1 MEPIILLIS
10 FVEQKKILLF
20 SLTIQPLVYRLVSTH
35 NKLCFLIIKLR
46 KKRYLMVCPYCR
58 SEKLKVVDKRE
69 SSESSVRRRRRCED
83 CKKRFTT
90 YERIERV
97 TLNVLKRNGKVEE
110 FDREKLKR
118 GIMKAVSKRNVPQ
131 DQIDEV
137 IKDIEHSLMN
147 KETQLIRS
155 VDIGEMVLKR
165 LTKIDKLAA
174 LLFASVYKEFKSLEE
189 VQNELERL
197 SRTK

>member
-1 MEPIILLIS
+1 MI
-10 FVEQKKILLF
+10 
-20 SLTIQPLVYRLVSTH
+20 
-35 NKLCFLIIKLR
+35 
-46 KKRYLMVCPYCR
+46 CPYCK

-69 SSESSVRRRRRCED
+69 SSDSSIRRRRECEE
-83 CKKRFTT
+83 CRKRFTT

-110 FDREKLKR
+110 FDREKLRRGILKATSKR
-118 GIMKAVSKRNVPQ
+118 GVP
-131 DQIDEV
+131 DSRIDE
-137 IKDIEHSLMN
+137 IISDIEQGLMS
-147 KETQLIRS
+147 KETQLIKS

-165 LTKIDKLAA
+165 LTQIDKLSA

-197 SRTK
+197 SNK